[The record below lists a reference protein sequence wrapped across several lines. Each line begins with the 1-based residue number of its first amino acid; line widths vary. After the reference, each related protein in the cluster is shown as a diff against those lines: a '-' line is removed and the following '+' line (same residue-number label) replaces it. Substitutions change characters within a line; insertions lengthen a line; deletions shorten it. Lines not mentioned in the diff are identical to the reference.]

1 MTEHEQIVDEL
12 KQKTTLLLAR
22 FQQLERENYDLRA
35 KLEARGT
42 EIVDLKSKLDQKNSE
57 YEALKTAKVLSV
69 SDSDIEH
76 TKERLAKMIRDVNR
90 CIAVLKQ

>member
-12 KQKTTLLLAR
+12 KQRIMLLLAR
-22 FQQLERENYDLRA
+22 FQQLEKENGDLRA
-35 KLEARGT
+35 KLDAQNT
-42 EIVDLKSKLDQKNSE
+42 EKIGLQAKLDQISSE
-57 YEALKTAKVLSV
+57 YEMLKTSKVLSV
-69 SDSDIEH
+69 SDTDIER